1 MNKTLS
7 TYIAP
12 QMRIRIPT
20 FNLMLELPVSNAEV
34 DDEAAKERYNDVES
48 DNKDWGEINNSL
60 W

>member
-34 DDEAAKERYNDVES
+34 DDEAAKGRQDVEFEEQ
-48 DNKDWGEINNSL
+48 DWGNVENSL

>member
-34 DDEAAKERYNDVES
+34 DDEAAKERYDDVEG